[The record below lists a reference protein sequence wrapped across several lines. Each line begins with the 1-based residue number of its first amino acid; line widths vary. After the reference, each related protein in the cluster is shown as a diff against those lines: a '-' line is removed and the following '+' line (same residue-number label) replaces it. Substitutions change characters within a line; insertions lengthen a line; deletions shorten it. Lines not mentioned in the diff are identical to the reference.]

1 MESIKKKVITV
12 GAILAFDVI
21 CLVVFMG
28 ILKWI

>member
-12 GAILAFDVI
+12 GAILSFDVI